1 MNDKIIK
8 DISENKGTVLIYINE
23 EGEVIMITSGDMSS
37 RQIKETNKIVT
48 VIGDHSIVFS
58 IVLGLEMMFN
68 RISFFVGSLFRKQNK

>member
-37 RQIKETNKIVT
+37 KQIKETNKIVT

>member
-68 RISFFVGSLFRKQNK
+68 RISFFIASLFRKQNK

>member
-8 DISENKGTVLIYINE
+8 DISEKKGSVLIYINE
-23 EGEVIMITSGDMSS
+23 EGEVIMITSGDMSY

-58 IVLGLEMMFN
+58 LVLGLEMLFN
-68 RISFFVGSLFRKQNK
+68 KLSFFVANLFRKK